1 MSGRAAAPWGPAA
14 EQPRGKEFPDGHG
27 RYGQVLQRRA
37 RLRLHQAGR
46 RRPRRLR
53 ARHRRRARRA
63 QVADRGAAHLL
74 RRRARQEG
82 QGAEGRQSRH
92 HRLTSEPATRRRPP
106 FALQAAAAAAGH
118 RSPRPM
124 LTLRSSPA
132 SPFVRKIRIAANVL
146 GLDRDIAIEPADTMN
161 PSDSVRQQNPL
172 GKIPALVLEDG
183 TVLFD
188 SRVILEYLDHRAGGG
203 RIIPTDAAARFAALR
218 LQALADGIMDASVL
232 LVYEGRWRPAER
244 HEPKWIDLQA
254 GKVARALA
262 ALEAAPPALTA
273 DPDVGQIALACALGY
288 RDFRFEGTWRR
299 DHPRLVAWLDQ
310 FAARVPAFAA
320 TKPQG

>member
-53 ARHRRRARRA
+53 ARHRRRASRA

-82 QGAEGRQSRH
+82 QGSEGRQSRH

-161 PSDSVRQQNPL
+161 PSDSVRAQNPL
-172 GKIPALVLEDG
+172 GKIPALLLEDG

-188 SRVILEYLDHRAGGG
+188 SRVILEYLDHHAGGG
-203 RIIPTDAAARFAALR
+203 RIVPTDARARFSALT
-218 LQALADGIMDASVL
+218 LQALCDGMMDASIL
-232 LVYEGRWRPAER
+232 QVYEGRWRSPDR
-244 HEPKWIDLQA
+244 HEAKWVEHQA
-254 GKVARALA
+254 DKVSRALSM
-262 ALEAAPPALTA
+262 LEAGPPSLDGT
-273 DPDVGQIALACALGY
+273 PHVGQIAL
-288 RDFRFEGTWRR
+288 
-299 DHPRLVAWLDQ
+299 
-310 FAARVPAFAA
+310 
-320 TKPQG
+320 